1 MTKKIHQSKTVI
13 VNIIALI
20 AIIVQAQT
28 GTVINIETQ
37 AAIVTVVN
45 IALRLI
51 TKEPIT
57 L

>member
-1 MTKKIHQSKTVI
+1 MTKKITQSKTMI

-20 AIIVQAQT
+20 AIIIQSQT
-28 GTVINIETQ
+28 GTVISIETQ

-45 IALRLI
+45 IALRLV

>member
-1 MTKKIHQSKTVI
+1 MAKKIHQSKTVI

-28 GTVINIETQ
+28 GTVISIETQ
-37 AAIVTVVN
+37 AAIVTIVN

-51 TKEPIT
+51 TKEPIA

>member
-28 GTVINIETQ
+28 GNVISIETQ

-51 TKEPIT
+51 TKEPIS

>member
-28 GTVINIETQ
+28 GAVISIETQ
-37 AAIVTVVN
+37 AAIVTVAN

-51 TKEPIT
+51 TKEPIS

>member
-1 MTKKIHQSKTVI
+1 MAKKIHQSKTVI

-28 GTVINIETQ
+28 GTVISIETQ
-37 AAIVTVVN
+37 AAIVTLVN
-45 IALRLI
+45 IALRLA

-57 L
+57 F

>member
-37 AAIVTVVN
+37 AAIVTVAN

>member
-28 GTVINIETQ
+28 GAVISIETQ

-51 TKEPIT
+51 TKEPIS

>member
-1 MTKKIHQSKTVI
+1 MTKKITESKTVI

-20 AIIVQAQT
+20 AIIVQMQT
-28 GTVINIETQ
+28 GSVISIETQ

>member
-1 MTKKIHQSKTVI
+1 MTKKITNSKTVI
-13 VNIIALI
+13 VNIVALI
-20 AIIVQAQT
+20 VIIVQSQT
-28 GTVINIETQ
+28 GSVVSIETQ
-37 AAIVTVVN
+37 AAFVTVIN